1 MREIQFRSSFKNTS
15 FIKHL
20 RMTASDAYKI
30 NQNYE
35 QSSWQLM
42 KKICF
47 QYKGLVL
54 PLNPTLQTIEA
65 VPRNCSEKKVF
76 LKISQNS

>member
-47 QYKGLVL
+47 QYKGFVL
-54 PLNPTLQTIEA
+54 HLNTHIANDKSSPPELF
-65 VPRNCSEKKVF
+65 C
-76 LKISQNS
+76 

>member
-20 RMTASDAYKI
+20 RMIASDAYKI

-47 QYKGLVL
+47 QYKGFVL
-54 PLNPTLQTIEA
+54 HLNTHIANDRSSPPELF
-65 VPRNCSEKKVF
+65 C
-76 LKISQNS
+76 